1 MRNERTP
8 PPRVPLSSLTSLP
21 KGSPIASR
29 SLRAATPAARKEGTN
44 EERAV
49 WLLPLSVPS
58 PWGSVTLSLGTILG
72 SLLLPSLWF
81 RLFSVVSVPVPTGF
95 AGPYGVYGEKSREP
109 VGS

>member
-1 MRNERTP
+1 MPTLI
-8 PPRVPLSSLTSLP
+8 PLLIP
-21 KGSPIASR
+21 AR
-29 SLRAATPAARKEGTN
+29 SLRSRTGRNDKKRN

-58 PWGSVTLSLGTILG
+58 PWGSVTLSLG